1 MAQVISESAAA
12 TGNEQRPFYD
22 FLEACLRHK
31 AEMVIFEAAR
41 AICNMPE
48 VATRELTPAVTV
60 LQLFLSSAKPV
71 LRFAAVR
78 TLNKARTPLPVF
90 ALASFVPP
98 LHVPSMSVCTSPP
111 CQSTRPLHVSL
122 HGQHC
127 KGQDDTAR
135 CQPWRLIPRSIART

>member
-78 TLNKARTPLPVF
+78 TLNKVT
-90 ALASFVPP
+90 PP
-98 LHVPSMSVCTSPP
+98 LALHFPLRLSLSTSIYQDSTTRTGTML
-111 CQSTRPLHVSL
+111 QSAGLVSSTQVEVAQL
-122 HGQHC
+122 LRAAQVWYR
-127 KGQDDTAR
+127 KSTQM
-135 CQPWRLIPRSIART
+135 